1 MARRFP
7 VMLTFDLDEESG
19 SLFRDPST
27 RDRPQMLAIGRYGSR
42 VGVARILDL
51 LDRQGIKATFFVPG
65 WVAERRSDCVREI
78 AARGHE
84 VGHHG
89 YMHEWP
95 SRLESVEQERAILE
109 KGLAILEEVTGR
121 RPVGYRAPA
130 WELSNHTLRLLREY
144 GFSYSTNF
152 MDDDGPYLHAV
163 DGQPSALVEL
173 PTSWLI
179 NDVPFFSF
187 SLGSQA
193 TIAHPDVPYHL
204 WTTEFEGLYRE
215 EGKCVV
221 LTHHPSGAGRHFRIA
236 LLERFILFVKE
247 HPEAYFARCDEVAA
261 EVRRRLSGEAGPAE
275 GTG

>member
-1 MARRFP
+1 MPRRFP

-19 SLFRDPST
+19 ALFREPST
-27 RDRPQMLAIGRYGSR
+27 RNRPQMLAGARYGSR

-51 LDRQGIKATFFVPG
+51 LDRHGIRATWFVPG
-65 WVAERRSDCVREI
+65 WVAERRTACVEEI
-78 AARGHE
+78 ARRGHE
-84 VGHHG
+84 VAHHG

-95 SRLESVEQERAILE
+95 SKLESIDQEREILE
-109 KGLAILEEVTGR
+109 KGLRILEDVTGK

-130 WELSNHTLRLLREY
+130 WEFSDHTLGLLHEY
-144 GFSYSTNF
+144 GFLYTSNF
-152 MDDDGPYLHAV
+152 MDDDGPYLHV
-163 DGQPSALVEL
+163 IDGKQTQLVEL

-193 TIAHPDVPYHL
+193 TIADPDVPLGL

-215 EGKCVV
+215 EGKCCV

-236 LLERFILFVKE
+236 LLERFIAFVKD
-247 HPEAYFARCDEVAA
+247 HPDAYFAPCAEVA
-261 EVRRRLSGEAGPAE
+261 GEARQRLGAVVDPV
-275 GTG
+275 T